1 MQQPSLPHA
10 HAHAQRAYRVYLWLT
25 GADAFFG
32 AMYFVVAAVYR
43 VQVAH
48 LNPLQLVLVGTVM
61 ELSIFIFQVP
71 TGVIADVVSRRAS
84 IIIGFALMG
93 AGLTIEP
100 LFPRFE
106 VILGVQVLWGLGYT
120 FTSGA
125 TEAWIAGEIDE
136 GAVGNAFVRG
146 SQVVAAAGLIGS
158 PLGALLAGV
167 RLNLGMLIAGIATL
181 GIAAA
186 LIPLMPESGFRPAPG
201 IVTGADAERPSF
213 RRMAATAR
221 AGVRLVRL
229 RPALASILA
238 VGLFFGLYSEAYDR
252 LQEAHFLADLTFP
265 PLGQLNYVVWFGVI
279 DAGASLLALGA
290 TEVVRRRVDLANH
303 RAIGRALVG
312 MTAVLS
318 LGVIVFGLAG
328 SFWLAVAAVWTI
340 VVMRRSIGPLYDA
353 WLAMHADPKLRATVI
368 SLAGQV
374 DAFGQVAG
382 GPTLGALGTVRGL
395 RVALVAAGALLAPA
409 IPLLWRATKG
419 APVYPVAPGET
430 LAPGAEAGGAV
441 EAAREPIV
449 EHP

>member
-1 MQQPSLPHA
+1 MQHPPLP
-10 HAHAQRAYRVYLWLT
+10 HAHAQRAYRLYLWLT
-25 GADAFFG
+25 GANAFFS
-32 AMYFVVAAVYR
+32 AMYFVIAAVYR
-43 VQVAH
+43 VRVAH

-61 ELSIFIFQVP
+61 ELSIFVFQVP

-100 LFPRFE
+100 LFPRFD

-125 TEAWIAGEIDE
+125 TEAWIAGEVEE
-136 GAVGNAFVRG
+136 GAAGNTFVRG
-146 SQVVAAAGLIGS
+146 AQVVAAAGLIGS

-186 LIPLMPESGFRPAPG
+186 LIPLMPESGFRGMPD
-201 IVTGADAERPSF
+201 VGADTERPSF

-221 AGVRLVRL
+221 EGVRLVRL

-252 LQEAHFLADLTFP
+252 LQEAHFLADLSFP
-265 PLGQLNYVVWFGVI
+265 PLGHLSYMVWFGVI

-290 TEVVRRRVDLANH
+290 TEVVRRRVDLASH

-312 MTAVLS
+312 MTAMLS

-340 VVMRRSIGPLYDA
+340 AVMRRASSPLYDA
-353 WLAMHADPKLRATVI
+353 WLTMHADPKVRATVI

-382 GPTLGALGTVRGL
+382 GPALGALATLRGL
-395 RVALVAAGALLAPA
+395 RVALVAAGALLTPA
-409 IPLLWRATKG
+409 IPLLWRATQR
-419 APVYPVAPGET
+419 APVYPVTSDVASTPES
-430 LAPGAEAGGAV
+430 ADAV
-441 EAAREPIV
+441 EAVGKPLT

>member
-1 MQQPSLPHA
+1 MQQPPLPHV
-10 HAHAQRAYRVYLWLT
+10 HAQRAYRVYLWLT
-25 GADAFFG
+25 GANAFFS
-32 AMYFVVAAVYR
+32 AMYFVIAAVYR
-43 VQVAH
+43 VRVAH

-61 ELSIFIFQVP
+61 ELSIFVFQVP
-71 TGVIADVVSRRAS
+71 TGVIADVVSRRVS

-100 LFPRFE
+100 LFPRFD

-125 TEAWIAGEIDE
+125 TEAWIAGEMDE
-136 GAVGNAFVRG
+136 GAVGNAFLRG
-146 SQVVAAAGLIGS
+146 TQVVAAAGLIGS

-167 RLNLGMLIAGIATL
+167 RLNLGMLIAGISTL

-186 LIPLMPESGFRPAPG
+186 LIPLMPESGFRHVAG
-201 IVTGADAERPSF
+201 TGLDAERPSF

-221 AGVRLVRL
+221 AGVWLVRL

-252 LQEAHFLADLTFP
+252 LQEVHFLADLSFP
-265 PLGQLNYVVWFGVI
+265 PLGHLSYVVWFGVI
-279 DAGASLLALGA
+279 DAGASLLALAA

-318 LGVIVFGLAG
+318 LGVIAFGLAG
-328 SFWLAVAAVWTI
+328 SFWLAVAAVWII
-340 VVMRRSIGPLYDA
+340 VVMRRAIGPLYDA
-353 WLAMHADPKLRATVI
+353 WLAMHTDPKVRATVI

-382 GPTLGALGTVRGL
+382 GPALGALGTIRGL
-395 RVALVAAGALLAPA
+395 RVALVAAGALLTPA
-409 IPLLWRATKG
+409 IPLLWRATKR
-419 APVYPVAPGET
+419 APVYPAEQGEI
-430 LAPGAEAGGAV
+430 LPSDAEANGAV
-441 EAAREPIV
+441 EAAREMIV
-449 EHP
+449 DHP

>member
-1 MQQPSLPHA
+1 MQQPLP

-25 GADAFFG
+25 GADAFFS

-43 VQVAH
+43 VRVAH

-100 LFPRFE
+100 LFPRFD

-125 TEAWIAGEIDE
+125 TEAWIAGEIE
-136 GAVGNAFVRG
+136 ERAVGNAFMRG
-146 SQVVAAAGLIGS
+146 TQVVAAAGLIGA

-167 RLNLGMLIAGIATL
+167 RLNLSMLIAGIATL
-181 GIAAA
+181 SIAAA
-186 LIPLMPESGFRPAPG
+186 LILLMPESDFRRM
-201 IVTGADAERPSF
+201 TGAGVDAERPGF

-221 AGVRLVRL
+221 EGVRLVRL

-252 LQEAHFLADLTFP
+252 LQEAHFLADLQFP
-265 PLGQLNYVVWFGVI
+265 PLGHLSYVVWFGVI
-279 DAGASLLALGA
+279 DAGAGLLALGA

-318 LGVIVFGLAG
+318 LEVIVFGLAG

-340 VVMRRSIGPLYDA
+340 AVMRRASSPLYDA
-353 WLAMHADPKLRATVI
+353 WLTMHSDPRVRATVI

-382 GPTLGALGTVRGL
+382 GPALGALGTVRGL
-395 RVALVAAGALLAPA
+395 RVALVAAGALLTPA
-409 IPLLWRATKG
+409 IPLLWRATKR
-419 APVYPVAPGET
+419 APIYPDTPGEAP
-430 LAPGAEAGGAV
+430 APGAAAAGAV
-441 EAAREPIV
+441 EVARETII